1 MKLCSFDKFLVDD
14 GNFIWLGCGTG
25 YQLPTVPEVAAQDL
39 LSVVRWAAEMRAPMN
54 ATLLLHLEYGN
65 LLDALLLYLGKSG
78 LARELAA
85 SESDITRGAQVG
97 AALASLSD
105 CV

>member
-1 MKLCSFDKFLVDD
+1 M
-14 GNFIWLGCGTG
+14 GRGTG

-39 LSVVRWAAEMRAPMN
+39 LSVMRWAAEMRAPMN
-54 ATLLLHLEYGN
+54 ATLLLRLEYDN

-85 SESDITRGAQVG
+85 GESGITREAQVG